1 MSKLSKLSSAYDASL
16 HPRPV
21 IPAPGKTTGPQQ
33 RRSQARKP
41 AKDGKNP
48 SGRRGEDTAVGVK
61 EVARPQAVIS
71 TGVPTVDTGNS
82 TPVDVTEPPTVPPLL
97 EVPVDYGA
105 VHAPALQ
112 HSFVLPPPSQYFP
125 LPLPLPVPVIGDLR
139 QMSSYPPFSAPR
151 TRLHSDTVGK
161 LISFEDIPTGH
172 LISVYMFFGTPVAL
186 AEAKWVADLAAVG
199 LKARMMGG
207 KVDEETGEAVTGGYW
222 VETIQ

>member
-16 HPRPV
+16 HPRPF

-33 RRSQARKP
+33 CRSQARKP

-48 SGRRGEDTAVGVK
+48 SGRRAEDEAEDTAVGLK

-71 TGVPTVDTGNS
+71 TGVPM
-82 TPVDVTEPPTVPPLL
+82 
-97 EVPVDYGA
+97 
-105 VHAPALQ
+105 Q
-112 HSFVLPPPSQYFP
+112 RSFASPPSHYRP
-125 LPLPLPVPVIGDLR
+125 VPLPVPVIGDPRL
-139 QMSSYPPFSAPR
+139 MSSYPPFSAPR
-151 TRLHSDTVGK
+151 TRLHSETFGK

-172 LISVYMFFGTPVAL
+172 LIPVYMFFGTPVAL
-186 AEAKWVADLAAVG
+186 AEAKWVADLAAMG
-199 LKARMMGG
+199 LKAKMMGG